1 MDKNINKQ
9 NVYISEEENTLNW
22 IEIQSSFKKSFGNE
36 IYNSWLQKISLV
48 KEYNDYL
55 ILGVP
60 TRFFRDWIVSRYLDK
75 ILEQVKSFKLSLNR
89 IEFKIIEE
97 NKQNQELIKIDQ
109 LNKVTEIKDSILNY
123 NRLNPN
129 LSFESFIKGKSNEI
143 ALSYSKKVC
152 DYVSRYN
159 PLYICGGVGLGKTH
173 LLNAIGLETQKDNN
187 VMFIS
192 AERFMY
198 HFIKSIK
205 KNDMVNFKDFF
216 RKSSVFIIDDIQF
229 ISGKES
235 LQEEFFHTFN
245 SLIEKGSQIIISSDR
260 PPMKLDRVQERIKSR
275 LSGGLVVDIE
285 APDLDLKIK
294 ILKKKIEEIQNQF
307 KENIDLSD
315 EVINYIASESKTNI
329 RELIGVLN
337 RVIAF
342 SRVHNKVLTTVDC
355 KNILKDV
362 FSQIRVITVDKI
374 QNIVSN
380 YFNIALSDMLSQRR
394 SRPLARPRQIAMY
407 LAKKMTS
414 RSLPEI
420 GRRFANRD
428 HTTVIHAVK
437 TITRLSDQDDEMKK
451 ILIKLKVFCWNSEE
465 MQFIVKR
472 DILLKS
478 LNFVQGVVEKK
489 NTLPILS
496 NVLLQLKEKKLT
508 IVATDLDIVF
518 HDEIEDV
525 KVLKEGS
532 TTTSAAILYDI
543 LRKIS
548 SNSELNFDLKNEN
561 KLSLKE

>member
-1 MDKNINKQ
+1 MEKNFQKQ
-9 NVYISEEENTLNW
+9 NIYSSEEEKTIVWNDVQN
-22 IEIQSSFKKSFGNE
+22 SFKKSFGSE
-36 IYNSWLQKISLV
+36 IYTSWLQKISLV

-97 NKQNQELIKIDQ
+97 NGQNQDLIKINEI
-109 LNKVTEIKDSILNY
+109 NKVTEIKDSILNY

-129 LSFESFIKGKSNEI
+129 INFENFIKGKSNDI

-152 DYVSRYN
+152 EHLSRYN

-173 LLNAIGLETQKDNN
+173 LLNAIGLELQSENN

-229 ISGKES
+229 LRGKES

-245 SLIEKGSQIIISSDR
+245 SLMDKGSQIIVSADR
-260 PPMKLDRVQERIKSR
+260 TPMKLDRVQERIKSR
-275 LSGGLVVDIE
+275 LAGGLVVDIE
-285 APDLDLKIK
+285 VPDQELKVKIIQNK
-294 ILKKKIEEIQNQF
+294 ILEIQNQF
-307 KENIDLSD
+307 RENIELSY
-315 EVINYIASESKTNI
+315 EVINYIANESKTNI
-329 RELIGVLN
+329 RELIGILN

-342 SRVHNKVLTTVDC
+342 SRVHNKVLTIGDC
-355 KNILKDV
+355 KSILKDV

-374 QNIVSN
+374 QNTVSN
-380 YFNIALSDMLSQRR
+380 YFNIPLNEMLSQRR

-407 LAKKMTS
+407 LAKKMTT

-437 TITRLSDQDDEMKK
+437 TITRLSEQDDEMKK
-451 ILIKLKVFCWNSEE
+451 NINQI
-465 MQFIVKR
+465 
-472 DILLKS
+472 KS
-478 LNFVQGVVEKK
+478 L
-489 NTLPILS
+489 
-496 NVLLQLKEKKLT
+496 LLEQ
-508 IVATDLDIVF
+508 
-518 HDEIEDV
+518 
-525 KVLKEGS
+525 
-532 TTTSAAILYDI
+532 
-543 LRKIS
+543 
-548 SNSELNFDLKNEN
+548 
-561 KLSLKE
+561 

>member
-1 MDKNINKQ
+1 MDNNIKKQ
-9 NVYISEEENTLNW
+9 NAFISEEEKTLNW
-22 IEIQSSFKKSFGNE
+22 EDIQSAFKKTFGNE

-97 NKQNQELIKIDQ
+97 NKQNQEFIKIDE

-123 NRLNPN
+123 NRLNPSLN
-129 LSFESFIKGKSNEI
+129 FDSFIQGKSNDI

-152 DYVSRYN
+152 EHVSRYN
-159 PLYICGGVGLGKTH
+159 PLYVCGGVGLGKTH
-173 LLNAIGLETQKDNN
+173 LLNAIGLSLQNSNN

-245 SLIEKGSQIIISSDR
+245 SLIEKGSQIVISADR

-275 LSGGLVVDIE
+275 LSGGLIVDIDV
-285 APDLDLKIK
+285 PDLE
-294 ILKKKIEEIQNQF
+294 LKKRIIKKRIETMQSQF
-307 KENIDLSD
+307 KEIIEVSD
-315 EVINYIASESKTNI
+315 EVINFISQETKTNI

-342 SRVHNKVLTTVDC
+342 SRVHKRVLNINDC

-362 FSQIRVITVDKI
+362 FSQNKIVTVDKI
-374 QNIVSN
+374 QNAVSN
-380 YFNIALSDMLSQRR
+380 FFSISLNDMLSQRR
-394 SRPLARPRQIAMY
+394 SRPLARPRQIAMF
-407 LAKKMTS
+407 LAKKLTT

-437 TITRLSDQDDEMKK
+437 TITKLSEKDEEMKK
-451 ILIKLKVFCWNSEE
+451 NLIQLRS
-465 MQFIVKR
+465 
-472 DILLKS
+472 LL
-478 LNFVQGVVEKK
+478 L
-489 NTLPILS
+489 
-496 NVLLQLKEKKLT
+496 
-508 IVATDLDIVF
+508 
-518 HDEIEDV
+518 
-525 KVLKEGS
+525 
-532 TTTSAAILYDI
+532 
-543 LRKIS
+543 
-548 SNSELNFDLKNEN
+548 EN
-561 KLSLKE
+561 

>member
-1 MDKNINKQ
+1 MDKNNIKQ
-9 NVYISEEENTLNW
+9 HNVYISEEEKTLNW
-22 IEIQSSFKKSFGNE
+22 EEIQNSFKKSFGNE
-36 IYNSWLQKISLV
+36 IYSSWLQKISLV

-55 ILGVP
+55 ILSVP

-89 IEFKIIEE
+89 IEFKIVEE
-97 NKQNQELIKIDQ
+97 NKNNSDTIKIDE

-129 LSFESFIKGKSNEI
+129 LNFDSFVKGKSNEI

-152 DYVSRYN
+152 EQVSRYN

-173 LLNAIGLETQKDNN
+173 LLNAIGLNLQSENN

-216 RKSSVFIIDDIQF
+216 RKSSIFIIDDIQF
-229 ISGKES
+229 IRGKES

-245 SLIEKGSQIIISSDR
+245 SLIEKGSQIIISADR

-275 LSGGLVVDIE
+275 LAGGLVVDIE
-285 APDLDLKIK
+285 TPDLDLKVKIIK
-294 ILKKKIEEIQNQF
+294 NKIQEIQSQF
-307 KENIDLSD
+307 KENIDLNE
-315 EVINYIASESKTNI
+315 EVINFIANESKTNI
-329 RELIGVLN
+329 RELIGILN
-337 RVIAF
+337 RVVAF
-342 SRVHNKVLTTVDC
+342 SRVHNRTLSVGDC
-355 KNILKDV
+355 KTILKDI
-362 FSQIRVITVDKI
+362 FSQIKVITVDKI

-380 YFNIALSDMLSQRR
+380 YFNIPLSEMLSQRR

-407 LAKKMTS
+407 LAKKMTT

-437 TITRLSDQDDEMKK
+437 TITRLSEQDDEMKK
-451 ILIKLKVFCWNSEE
+451 NINQI
-465 MQFIVKR
+465 
-472 DILLKS
+472 KS
-478 LNFVQGVVEKK
+478 L
-489 NTLPILS
+489 
-496 NVLLQLKEKKLT
+496 LLEQ
-508 IVATDLDIVF
+508 
-518 HDEIEDV
+518 
-525 KVLKEGS
+525 
-532 TTTSAAILYDI
+532 
-543 LRKIS
+543 
-548 SNSELNFDLKNEN
+548 
-561 KLSLKE
+561 

>member
-1 MDKNINKQ
+1 MENNNTKKQ
-9 NVYISEEENTLNW
+9 NAFISEEEKTLNW
-22 IEIQSSFKKSFGNE
+22 DEIQSAFKKSFGSE
-36 IYNSWLQKISLV
+36 IYNSWLQKISLI
-48 KEYNDYL
+48 KEYNNYL
-55 ILGVP
+55 VLGVP

-97 NKQNQELIKIDQ
+97 NKQNHEFIKIDE
-109 LNKVTEIKDSILNY
+109 LDKVAEIKDSILNY

-129 LSFESFIKGKSNEI
+129 LNFENFVQGKSNDI

-152 DYVSRYN
+152 EHISRYN
-159 PLYICGGVGLGKTH
+159 PLYLCGGVGLGKTH
-173 LLNAIGLETQKDNN
+173 LLNAIGLELQTDNN

-229 ISGKES
+229 MSGKES

-245 SLIEKGSQIIISSDR
+245 SLMDKGSQIIVSSDR
-260 PPMKLDRVQERIKSR
+260 SPMKLDRVQERIKSR
-275 LSGGLVVDIE
+275 LAGGLVVDIDS
-285 APDLDLKIK
+285 PDLELKIK
-294 ILKKKIEEIQNQF
+294 IIKKKIEEIQNQF
-307 KENIDLSD
+307 KENINLSD
-315 EVINYIASESKTNI
+315 EVITYIASESKTNI

-342 SRVHNKVLTTVDC
+342 SRVHNKELTINDC

-362 FSQIRVITVDKI
+362 FNQIRIITVDKI
-374 QNIVSN
+374 QNVVSN
-380 YFNIALSDMLSQRR
+380 YFNISLSEMLSQRR

-407 LAKKMTS
+407 LAKKMTT

-437 TITRLSDQDDEMKK
+437 TITRLSEQDDEMKK
-451 ILIKLKVFCWNSEE
+451 NISQIK
-465 MQFIVKR
+465 
-472 DILLKS
+472 ILL
-478 LNFVQGVVEKK
+478 LEQ
-489 NTLPILS
+489 
-496 NVLLQLKEKKLT
+496 
-508 IVATDLDIVF
+508 
-518 HDEIEDV
+518 
-525 KVLKEGS
+525 
-532 TTTSAAILYDI
+532 
-543 LRKIS
+543 
-548 SNSELNFDLKNEN
+548 
-561 KLSLKE
+561 

>member
-1 MDKNINKQ
+1 MKNNITEKQ
-9 NVYISEEENTLNW
+9 NNFISEEEKTLDW
-22 IEIQSSFKKSFGNE
+22 DEIQTSFKKTFGSE
-36 IYNSWLQKISLV
+36 VYNSWLQKISLV

-55 ILGVP
+55 VLGVP
-60 TRFFRDWIVSRYLDK
+60 TRFFKDWIVSRYLDK
-75 ILEQVKSFKLSLNR
+75 ILEQVKISKLTLNR
-89 IEFKIIEE
+89 IEFKIIED
-97 NKQNQELIKIDQ
+97 NKQNQEIIKINE

-129 LSFESFIKGKSNEI
+129 LSFDSFIQGKSNDI

-152 DYVSRYN
+152 EHISRYN

-173 LLNAIGLETQKDNN
+173 LLNAIGLELQNNNN

-245 SLIEKGSQIIISSDR
+245 SLMDKGSQIVISADR
-260 PPMKLDRVQERIKSR
+260 APMKLDRVQDRIKSR
-275 LSGGLVVDIE
+275 LAGGLVVDIE
-285 APDLDLKIK
+285 IPELELKMK
-294 ILKKKIEEIQNQF
+294 IIRKKIEEIQNQF
-307 KENIDLSD
+307 KENINLNE
-315 EVINYIASESKTNI
+315 EVISFIASESKTNI

-342 SRVHNKVLTTVDC
+342 SRVHNKILTVSDC

-362 FSQIRVITVDKI
+362 FNQARVITVDKI
-374 QNIVSN
+374 QNVVSN
-380 YFNIALSDMLSQRR
+380 YFNIALSEMLSQRR
-394 SRPLARPRQIAMY
+394 SRPLARPRQLAMY
-407 LAKKMTS
+407 LAKKMTT

-437 TITRLSDQDDEMKK
+437 TITRLSEQDDEMKK
-451 ILIKLKVFCWNSEE
+451 NII
-465 MQFIVKR
+465 QI
-472 DILLKS
+472 KS
-478 LNFVQGVVEKK
+478 L
-489 NTLPILS
+489 
-496 NVLLQLKEKKLT
+496 LLDQ
-508 IVATDLDIVF
+508 
-518 HDEIEDV
+518 
-525 KVLKEGS
+525 
-532 TTTSAAILYDI
+532 
-543 LRKIS
+543 
-548 SNSELNFDLKNEN
+548 
-561 KLSLKE
+561 

>member
-1 MDKNINKQ
+1 MEKNNIKKQ
-9 NVYISEEENTLNW
+9 NAYISEEEKVLNW
-22 IEIQSSFKKSFGNE
+22 EDVQSSFRNTFGSE
-36 IYNSWLQKISLV
+36 IYTSWLQKISLV

-97 NKQNQELIKIDQ
+97 NKENLNSIKIDE

-129 LSFESFIKGKSNEI
+129 LNFENFIKGKSNEI

-152 DYVSRYN
+152 EHISRYN
-159 PLYICGGVGLGKTH
+159 PLYVCGGVGLGKTH
-173 LLNAIGLETQKDNN
+173 LLNSIGLELQSENN

-229 ISGKES
+229 LRGKES

-245 SLIEKGSQIIISSDR
+245 SLIDKGSQIIVSADR
-260 PPMKLDRVQERIKSR
+260 TPMKLDRVQERIKSR
-275 LSGGLVVDIE
+275 LAGGLVVDIDG
-285 APDLDLKIK
+285 PDLELKVEI
-294 ILKKKIEEIQNQF
+294 IKKKIIEIQNQF
-307 KENIDLSD
+307 KENINLSE
-315 EVINYIASESKTNI
+315 EVIAYIASESKTNI
-329 RELIGVLN
+329 RELIGILN

-342 SRVHNKVLTTVDC
+342 SRVHNKILTISDC

-374 QNIVSN
+374 QNVVSN
-380 YFNIALSDMLSQRR
+380 YFNIPLNEMLSQRR

-407 LAKKMTS
+407 LAKKMTT

-437 TITRLSDQDDEMKK
+437 TITRLSEQDDEMKRN
-451 ILIKLKVFCWNSEE
+451 INQIK
-465 MQFIVKR
+465 
-472 DILLKS
+472 DLL
-478 LNFVQGVVEKK
+478 LE
-489 NTLPILS
+489 
-496 NVLLQLKEKKLT
+496 
-508 IVATDLDIVF
+508 
-518 HDEIEDV
+518 H
-525 KVLKEGS
+525 
-532 TTTSAAILYDI
+532 
-543 LRKIS
+543 
-548 SNSELNFDLKNEN
+548 
-561 KLSLKE
+561 

>member
-1 MDKNINKQ
+1 MENNNTEKRKAF
-9 NVYISEEENTLNW
+9 ISEEEKTLNW
-22 IEIQSSFKKSFGNE
+22 DEIQNSFKKTFGGE
-36 IYNSWLQKISLV
+36 VYNSWLQKISLV
-48 KEYNDYL
+48 REYNDYL

-97 NKQNQELIKIDQ
+97 NRKNQELIKIDE
-109 LNKVTEIKDSILNY
+109 LSKVTEIKDSLLNY
-123 NRLNPN
+123 NRLNPS
-129 LSFESFIKGKSNEI
+129 LSFESFIKGKSNDI

-152 DYVSRYN
+152 EHVSRYN

-173 LLNAIGLETQKDNN
+173 LLNSIGLELQSNNN

-216 RKSSVFIIDDIQF
+216 RKSSIFIIDDIQF

-245 SLIEKGSQIIISSDR
+245 SLMDKGSQIIISADR
-260 PPMKLDRVQERIKSR
+260 APMKLDRVQDRIKSR
-275 LSGGLVVDIE
+275 LSGGLVVDID
-285 APDLDLKIK
+285 APDLELKVK
-294 ILKKKIEEIQNQF
+294 ILKKKIEEIQSQF
-307 KENIDLSD
+307 KESINLSD

-342 SRVHNKVLTTVDC
+342 SRVHNKFLTINDC

-380 YFNIALSDMLSQRR
+380 FFNIALSEMLSQRR

-407 LAKKMTS
+407 LAKKMTA

-437 TITRLSDQDDEMKK
+437 TITRLSEQDDEMKK
-451 ILIKLKVFCWNSEE
+451 NINQI
-465 MQFIVKR
+465 
-472 DILLKS
+472 KS
-478 LNFVQGVVEKK
+478 L
-489 NTLPILS
+489 
-496 NVLLQLKEKKLT
+496 LLEQ
-508 IVATDLDIVF
+508 
-518 HDEIEDV
+518 
-525 KVLKEGS
+525 
-532 TTTSAAILYDI
+532 
-543 LRKIS
+543 
-548 SNSELNFDLKNEN
+548 
-561 KLSLKE
+561 

>member
-1 MDKNINKQ
+1 MKNKVTNSQ
-9 NVYISEEENTLNW
+9 NIFVSEEEKLLNW
-22 IEIQSSFKKSFGNE
+22 GEFQSELRKNFGEEIF
-36 IYNSWLQKISLV
+36 NSWLKNITLI

-75 ILEQVKSFKLSLNR
+75 ILELVKNFKLSLNR
-89 IEFKIIEE
+89 IEFRINEDQKVFKNVDVKFEEVNKI
-97 NKQNQELIKIDQ
+97 
-109 LNKVTEIKDSILNY
+109 TEIKDSILNY

-129 LSFESFIKGKSNEI
+129 LNFDNFIKGSSNEI

-152 DYVSRYN
+152 EHNSRYN
-159 PLYICGGVGLGKTH
+159 PLYIYGGVGLGKTH
-173 LLNAIGLETQKDNN
+173 LLNAIGLELQSENE

-229 ISGKES
+229 IRGKES

-245 SLIEKGSQIIISSDR
+245 SLIEKGSQIVISADR

-275 LSGGLVVDIE
+275 LSGGLIVDIDV
-285 APDLDLKIK
+285 PDLE
-294 ILKKKIEEIQNQF
+294 LKKKIIMKRIDIMQSQF
-307 KENIDLSD
+307 KEIIEISD
-315 EVINYIASESKTNI
+315 EVISFISQETKTNI

-342 SRVHNKVLTTVDC
+342 SRVHKRVLSINDC

-362 FSQIRVITVDKI
+362 FNQNKIVTVDKI
-374 QNIVSN
+374 QNTVSN
-380 YFNIALSDMLSQRR
+380 FFSISLTDMLSQRR
-394 SRPLARPRQIAMY
+394 SRPLARPRQIAMF
-407 LAKKMTS
+407 LAKKLTT

-437 TITRLSDQDDEMKK
+437 TITKLSEKDEEMKK
-451 ILIKLKVFCWNSEE
+451 NLIQLRS
-465 MQFIVKR
+465 
-472 DILLKS
+472 LL
-478 LNFVQGVVEKK
+478 L
-489 NTLPILS
+489 
-496 NVLLQLKEKKLT
+496 
-508 IVATDLDIVF
+508 
-518 HDEIEDV
+518 
-525 KVLKEGS
+525 
-532 TTTSAAILYDI
+532 
-543 LRKIS
+543 
-548 SNSELNFDLKNEN
+548 EN
-561 KLSLKE
+561 

>member
-1 MDKNINKQ
+1 MDKNNFKK
-9 NVYISEEENTLNW
+9 NNLHSSEEENTLKW
-22 IEIQSSFKKSFGNE
+22 EEVQKGFKDTFGSE
-36 IYNSWLQKISLV
+36 VYNSWLQKLTLI
-48 KEYNDYL
+48 KEFNDYL

-97 NKQNQELIKIDQ
+97 NRQNQDLIKIDE

-129 LSFESFIKGKSNEI
+129 LNFSSFIKGKSNDI
-143 ALSYSKKVC
+143 AVSYAKKVC
-152 DYVSRYN
+152 EHLSRYN
-159 PLYICGGVGLGKTH
+159 PLYISGGVGLGKTH
-173 LLNAIGLETQKDNN
+173 LLNAIGLELQNDNN

-245 SLIEKGSQIIISSDR
+245 SLMDKGSQIIISSDR
-260 PPMKLDRVQERIKSR
+260 HPMKLDRVQERIKSR
-275 LSGGLVVDIE
+275 LAGGLVVDIDV
-285 APDLDLKIK
+285 PDFELKAEI
-294 ILKKKIEEIQNQF
+294 IKKKIEEIQSQF
-307 KENIDLSD
+307 KENINLND
-315 EVINYIASESKTNI
+315 EVINYIASECKTNI

-342 SRVHNKVLTTVDC
+342 SRVHNKSLDIGDC
-355 KNILKDV
+355 KKILRDV
-362 FSQIRVITVDKI
+362 FSQIKVITVDKI
-374 QNIVSN
+374 QNTVSN
-380 YFNIALSDMLSQRR
+380 FFNIALSEMLSQRR
-394 SRPLARPRQIAMY
+394 SRPLARPRQIAMF
-407 LAKKMTS
+407 LAKKMTT

-437 TITRLSDQDDEMKK
+437 TITRLSEQDDEMKK
-451 ILIKLKVFCWNSEE
+451 NISQI
-465 MQFIVKR
+465 
-472 DILLKS
+472 KS
-478 LNFVQGVVEKK
+478 L
-489 NTLPILS
+489 
-496 NVLLQLKEKKLT
+496 LL
-508 IVATDLDIVF
+508 
-518 HDEIEDV
+518 
-525 KVLKEGS
+525 
-532 TTTSAAILYDI
+532 
-543 LRKIS
+543 
-548 SNSELNFDLKNEN
+548 EN
-561 KLSLKE
+561 

>member
-1 MDKNINKQ
+1 MEKNNIKKQ
-9 NVYISEEENTLNW
+9 NVYASEEEKTLNW
-22 IEIQSSFKKSFGNE
+22 EDIQLSYKKSFGGE
-36 IYNSWLQKISLV
+36 IYASWLQKISLV

-97 NKQNQELIKIDQ
+97 SKGNSEFIKIDE

-123 NRLNPN
+123 NRLNPSLN
-129 LSFESFIKGKSNEI
+129 FDSFIQGKSNDI

-152 DYVSRYN
+152 EQLARYN

-173 LLNAIGLETQKDNN
+173 LLNAIGLELQSENN

-229 ISGKES
+229 LRGKES

-245 SLIEKGSQIIISSDR
+245 SLMDKSSQIIISADR
-260 PPMKLDRVQERIKSR
+260 SPSKLDRVQERIKSR
-275 LSGGLVVDIE
+275 LGGGLVVDIDT
-285 APDLDLKIK
+285 PDLELKNK
-294 ILKKKIEEIQNQF
+294 IIKKKISEIQNQF
-307 KENIDLSD
+307 KENINLSE
-315 EVINYIASESKTNI
+315 EVINFIANESKTNI

-342 SRVHNKVLTTVDC
+342 SRVHNKVLTISDC

-374 QNIVSN
+374 QNVVSN
-380 YFNIALSDMLSQRR
+380 FYNILLSEMLSQRR

-437 TITRLSDQDDEMKK
+437 TITRLSEQDDEMKK
-451 ILIKLKVFCWNSEE
+451 NINQIKN
-465 MQFIVKR
+465 
-472 DILLKS
+472 LL
-478 LNFVQGVVEKK
+478 LEQ
-489 NTLPILS
+489 
-496 NVLLQLKEKKLT
+496 
-508 IVATDLDIVF
+508 
-518 HDEIEDV
+518 
-525 KVLKEGS
+525 
-532 TTTSAAILYDI
+532 
-543 LRKIS
+543 
-548 SNSELNFDLKNEN
+548 
-561 KLSLKE
+561 

>member
-1 MDKNINKQ
+1 MDNKFKKKH
-9 NVYISEEENTLNW
+9 NAFISEEEKTLNW
-22 IEIQSSFKKSFGNE
+22 QEIQDSFKKTFGSE
-36 IYNSWLQKISLV
+36 VYNSWLQKISLV

-55 ILGVP
+55 ILSVP

-89 IEFKIIEE
+89 IEFKIVEE
-97 NKQNQELIKIDQ
+97 NRQNQEYIKINE

-129 LSFESFIKGKSNEI
+129 LSFSSFIQGKSNDI

-152 DYVSRYN
+152 EHISRYN

-173 LLNAIGLETQKDNN
+173 LLNAIGLELQNENN

-245 SLIEKGSQIIISSDR
+245 SLMDKGSQIIISADR
-260 PPMKLDRVQERIKSR
+260 APMKLDRVQDRLKSR
-275 LSGGLVVDIE
+275 LAGGLVVDIE
-285 APDLDLKIK
+285 TPDLELKEK
-294 ILKKKIEEIQNQF
+294 IIKKKIDEIQSQF
-307 KENIDLSD
+307 KENINLNKD
-315 EVINYIASESKTNI
+315 VITFIASESKTNI

-337 RVIAF
+337 RLIAF
-342 SRVHNKVLTTVDC
+342 SRVHNKDLNIADC

-374 QNIVSN
+374 QNVVSN
-380 YFNIALSDMLSQRR
+380 YFNIALNEMLSQRR

-407 LAKKMTS
+407 LAKKMTT

-437 TITRLSDQDDEMKK
+437 TITRLADQDDEMKK
-451 ILIKLKVFCWNSEE
+451 NISQIKN
-465 MQFIVKR
+465 
-472 DILLKS
+472 LL
-478 LNFVQGVVEKK
+478 LEQ
-489 NTLPILS
+489 
-496 NVLLQLKEKKLT
+496 
-508 IVATDLDIVF
+508 
-518 HDEIEDV
+518 
-525 KVLKEGS
+525 
-532 TTTSAAILYDI
+532 
-543 LRKIS
+543 
-548 SNSELNFDLKNEN
+548 
-561 KLSLKE
+561 